1 MLAVVKKPHTNTML
15 FEIKGNIPNQVLGY
29 LQQEFGQGVEIVED
43 DDEEWR
49 CCRNQKLYLLIN

>member
-1 MLAVVKKPHTNTML
+1 ML